1 MKKLL
6 FILIPLILLVLVSS
20 TWAEKSKP
28 PVASEPQDE
37 IQIDKSKP
45 APVPTTPGNVQD
57 KAEDITPKS
66 QKSAAPNYDLSWF
79 SINGGGD
86 SYGSSTN
93 YQLGYS
99 VGQPVAGQG
108 SSASYDLGIGFWY
121 GAYTLCTAIPGDVN
135 GSSAITIGDIVHLVN
150 YIFDKDRLPCLGS
163 DPGNCWTPA
172 PFCRGDVNQSATITI
187 GDILHLVN
195 YIFDKDRLPC
205 LGASPGNCWTPESS
219 EACCLPV
226 P

>member
-1 MKKLL
+1 MRRKIHQLIAGSALLL
-6 FILIPLILLVLVSS
+6 FLAAPALS
-20 TWAEKSKP
+20 EKSKT
-28 PVASEPQDE
+28 PVASDPEKSEPAL
-37 IQIDKSKP
+37 QIDKSKP
-45 APVPTTPGNVQD
+45 GIAPTTPGQVES
-57 KAEDITPKS
+57 KAGPR
-66 QKSAAPNYDLSWF
+66 SAAPNYFLDWF

-93 YQLGYS
+93 YQIGYS
-99 VGQPVAGQG
+99 VGQSVAGEG

-121 GAYTLCTAIPGDVN
+121 GAYALCTAIPGDVN
-135 GSSAITIGDIVHLVN
+135 GTSTITIGDIVHLVN

-163 DPGNCWTPA
+163 APGNCWTPD

-219 EACCLPV
+219 GACCLPV
-226 P
+226 L